1 MFDMFD
7 RDKWQEIFS
16 TIRKN
21 KLRTFLTALGVFW
34 GIFML
39 VFILGMGNGLET
51 GVFRNFGSGAK
62 NIMFVWTYKTALPY
76 KGLSPGRFIRLNLDD
91 MESITKDIQG
101 VGGVA
106 PRIYLGN
113 RTVTYKDQSS
123 TYESTGDYPLSKD
136 IEGFVMDEG
145 RYLNDND
152 IEDRRKVAVIGRTVK
167 KELFGD
173 SSAVGKHIRV
183 AGIDF
188 QVVGVFSTPDAK
200 EWNMEQMEKVTV
212 PLTTTYS
219 AFGIQDRRVSQFVVA
234 SKEGVAVSQIQEK
247 VRSLLKERH
256 RIDPNDKQAIR
267 GFNLEQEFKDV
278 QNLFIGIKLL
288 LWFVGIGTLF
298 AGIIGVS
305 NIMMITVKERTKEI
319 GIRKAMGATPTSIIS
334 LILTESVFITSIA
347 GYLGLLAGTF
357 LIFILNYIMVNMGI
371 ENENFYDPKVNLTI
385 AVSAVLFLIIA
396 GTIAGM
402 IPAFQAAR
410 VNPVIALKDE

>member
-1 MFDMFD
+1 MFDK
-7 RDKWQEIFS
+7 DKWQEIFS

-62 NIMFVWTYKTALPY
+62 NIMFVWTYKTSMPY
-76 KGLSPGRFIRLNLDD
+76 KGLAPGRFIRFDLDD
-91 MESITKDIQG
+91 KKSIEDNISG

-106 PRIYLGN
+106 PRVYLGN
-113 RTVTYKDQSS
+113 RTISYSDQNA
-123 TYESTGDYPLSKD
+123 TYECMGDYPLSKQ
-136 IEGFVMDEG
+136 IEGLVMDEG

-173 SSAVGKHIRV
+173 TSAVGKHIRV

-188 QVVGVFSTPDAK
+188 QVVGVFATPDVK
-200 EWNMEQMEKVTV
+200 EWNLEQMEVVTV
-212 PLTTTYS
+212 PLTTTYA
-219 AFGIQDRRVSQFVVA
+219 AFGIRDGRVNQFVVA
-234 SKEGVAVSQIQEK
+234 SEKGVPVSQIEEK
-247 VRSLLKERH
+247 VRSHLKERH
-256 RIDPNDKQAIR
+256 KIDPEDKQAIR
-267 GFNLEQEFKDV
+267 GFNLEQEFKNV
-278 QNLFIGIKLL
+278 QNLFLGIKFL

-319 GIRKAMGATPTSIIS
+319 GIRKAMGATPGSIIS
-334 LILTESVFITSIA
+334 MILTESVFITSIA
-347 GYLGLLAGTF
+347 GYLGLMAGTI
-357 LIFILNYIMVNMGI
+357 LIFAVNYAMISFGI
-371 ENENFYDPKVNLTI
+371 ENQNFYDPKVNLTI
-385 AVSAVLFLIIA
+385 AASALLFLIIA
-396 GTIAGM
+396 GTLAGL
-402 IPAFQAAR
+402 IPAFQAAK

>member
-1 MFDMFD
+1 MFD

-51 GVFRNFGSGAK
+51 GVFRNFGTGAK
-62 NIMFVWTYKTALPY
+62 NIMFVWTYKTSMPY
-76 KGLSPGRFIRLNLDD
+76 KGLSPGRFIRFNLDD
-91 MESITKDIQG
+91 MESINENIPG

-113 RTVTYKDQSS
+113 RSITYDDQTA
-123 TYESTGDYPLSKD
+123 TYQTMGDYPLSKD
-136 IEGFVMDEG
+136 IEGLVMDEG
-145 RYLNDND
+145 RYLNIND

-173 SSAVGKHIRV
+173 STAVGKHIRV

-188 QVVGVFSTPDAK
+188 QVVGVFATPDVK
-200 EWNMEQMEKVTV
+200 EWNLEQMEVVTV
-212 PLTTTYS
+212 PLTTTYA
-219 AFGIQDRRVSQFVVA
+219 AFGIEDRRVSQFVVA
-234 SKEGVAVSQIQEK
+234 SSNGVPVSQIEEK
-247 VRSLLKERH
+247 VRAHLKERH
-256 RIDPNDKQAIR
+256 KIAPDDKQAIR
-267 GFNLEQEFKDV
+267 GFNLEEEFKSV
-278 QNLFIGIKLL
+278 QNLFLGIKLL

-319 GIRKAMGATPTSIIS
+319 GIRKAMGATPGSIIGM
-334 LILTESVFITSIA
+334 ILTESVFITSIA
-347 GYLGLLAGTF
+347 GYLGLMAGTF
-357 LIFILNYIMVNMGI
+357 LIYTVNHAMMSFGI
-371 ENENFYDPKVNLTI
+371 ENRNFYDPKVNLTI
-385 AVSAVLFLIIA
+385 AISAVLFLIIA
-396 GTIAGM
+396 GTIAGL
-402 IPAFQAAR
+402 IPAFQAAK

>member
-1 MFDMFD
+1 MFD

-62 NIMFVWTYKTALPY
+62 NIMFIWTYKTSLPY
-76 KGLSPGRFIRLNLDD
+76 KGLAPGRFIRFNLDD
-91 MESITKDIQG
+91 MESIIENIPG
-101 VGGVA
+101 VSDVS
-106 PRIYLGN
+106 PRVYLGS
-113 RTVTYKDQSS
+113 RSITFRDQTAS
-123 TYESTGDYPLSKD
+123 YECMGDFPIAKK
-136 IEGFVMDEG
+136 IEGYILDEG
-145 RYLNDND
+145 RYLNVND

-173 SSAVGKHIRV
+173 TSAVGKHIRIS
-183 AGIDF
+183 GIDF
-188 QVVGVFSTPDAK
+188 QVVGVFATPDVK
-200 EWNMEQMEKVTV
+200 EWNLEQMEVITV
-212 PLTTTYS
+212 PTTTTYA
-219 AFGIQDRRVSQFVVA
+219 AFGIENRRVNQFVVA
-234 SKEGVAVSQIQEK
+234 SEIGVPVSQIEDK
-247 VRSLLKERH
+247 VRSHLKERH
-256 RIDPNDKQAIR
+256 KIDPKDTQAIR
-267 GFNLEQEFKDV
+267 GFNLEQEFKNV
-278 QNLFIGIKLL
+278 QNLFLGIKLL

-319 GIRKAMGATPTSIIS
+319 GIRKAMGATPGSIIGM
-334 LILTESVFITSIA
+334 ILTESVFITSLA
-347 GYLGLLAGTF
+347 GYLGLMAGTF
-357 LIFILNYIMVNMGI
+357 LVYIVNYAMLSLGI
-371 ENENFYDPKVNLTI
+371 ENQNFYDPKVNLTI

-396 GTIAGM
+396 GTFAGL
-402 IPAFQAAR
+402 IPAMQAAR